1 MARRG
6 ANRSESLLQPR
17 RAMKWLRGFAAAS
30 IVGCLISVG
39 RPFASAGFPTGH
51 DAPAHLTYTYL
62 FDRAIAQ
69 GQLPVRW
76 TEWVRSGHG
85 QPLFNF
91 YQPGIYYIVE
101 AIHET
106 TGAGLSNS
114 LKLSVLLSWWTGG
127 LLTFLLL
134 RRFGRWPAA
143 LAAVLFVFS
152 PYSMLDVFVRSAY
165 PELASL
171 SFAPGVL
178 WSIDRLLRGA
188 RAEHVFI
195 GSAFVCLMLV
205 CHLPTFLIFVPLFV
219 AYIPYVI
226 WSLASEPG
234 EPRRTG
240 AAVISIVILVGLG
253 AGMAAFYVFPALS
266 ERKLIRLTA
275 LTTGY
280 FEYLHHFV
288 APAQWVRWEWG
299 FGSSVDG
306 PDDGMSFQIGI
317 LQWIVIIAG
326 IATTVALAT
335 RKQLDR
341 RAGWIAFWLGGVAF
355 AMIMMTAA
363 SQPLWSALPALSY
376 LQFPWRYLML
386 ISLSCAASAA
396 VLLSKVRNE
405 VVQIAIVLV
414 ALVGQLSAARP
425 QHSPKYQ
432 IPPGEMNIDD
442 PLWSRTVSEKTAYFE
457 DAYSPVAASEPSAP
471 GIGRWTVMSG
481 RAVVQEVRVEDD
493 QVVLD
498 VDVAD
503 SREGAIVSINSR
515 VFPGWSARLDRNEAQ
530 QAASGSGTG
539 FITVRVPPGRHRLE
553 VEFRNTPIRSLGNL
567 VSVCSL
573 GVCLA
578 GLAVSPL
585 IALHIRRRGTLP
597 VESQPR
603 AGPV

>member
-1 MARRG
+1 
-6 ANRSESLLQPR
+6 
-17 RAMKWLRGFAAAS
+17 
-30 IVGCLISVG
+30 
-39 RPFASAGFPTGH
+39 
-51 DAPAHLTYTYL
+51 
-62 FDRAIAQ
+62 
-69 GQLPVRW
+69 
-76 TEWVRSGHG
+76 
-85 QPLFNF
+85 
-91 YQPGIYYIVE
+91 
-101 AIHET
+101 
-106 TGAGLSNS
+106 
-114 LKLSVLLSWWTGG
+114 
-127 LLTFLLL
+127 
-134 RRFGRWPAA
+134 
-143 LAAVLFVFS
+143 
-152 PYSMLDVFVRSAY
+152 
-165 PELASL
+165 
-171 SFAPGVL
+171 
-178 WSIDRLLRGA
+178 
-188 RAEHVFI
+188 
-195 GSAFVCLMLV
+195 
-205 CHLPTFLIFVPLFV
+205 
-219 AYIPYVI
+219 
-226 WSLASEPG
+226 
-234 EPRRTG
+234 
-240 AAVISIVILVGLG
+240 
-253 AGMAAFYVFPALS
+253 
-266 ERKLIRLTA
+266 
-275 LTTGY
+275 
-280 FEYLHHFV
+280 
-288 APAQWVRWEWG
+288 
-299 FGSSVDG
+299 
-306 PDDGMSFQIGI
+306 
-317 LQWIVIIAG
+317 
-326 IATTVALAT
+326 
-335 RKQLDR
+335 
-341 RAGWIAFWLGGVAF
+341 
-355 AMIMMTAA
+355 MIMMTAA

-432 IPPGEMNIDD
+432 IPPEEMNIDD

-471 GIGRWTVMSG
+471 GVGRWTVMSG

-515 VFPGWSARLDRNEAQ
+515 VFPGWSARLDRSEAP
-530 QAASGSGTG
+530 AVSGSGTG

-578 GLAVSPL
+578 GLAVRPL

>member
-6 ANRSESLLQPR
+6 VNRPENLLQPR

-226 WSLASEPG
+226 WFLASEPG

-363 SQPLWSALPALSY
+363 SQPRVVGTARAVVPS
-376 LQFPWRYLML
+376 
-386 ISLSCAASAA
+386 ISLAVSDADLA
-396 VLLSKVRNE
+396 VLCRERSGTAVQGPQRGRADRDRACRTCRSTQRRAAAAQSE
-405 VVQIAIVLV
+405 VPDPA
-414 ALVGQLSAARP
+414 
-425 QHSPKYQ
+425 
-432 IPPGEMNIDD
+432 GEMNIDD
-442 PLWSRTVSEKTAYFE
+442 PLWSRTVSEKTAYLE